1 MYSNLKN
8 IGVTN
13 YSDIT
18 RYSLRRE
25 GNNDTLKI
33 YFKKDKNSRNFLA
46 RSTKFKFPRQGK
58 TIHDNQS
65 SQGFRTVSEINS
77 VLLYIIKELDSL
89 TVQVKSEKEIKLQIL
104 DDLKHLETVVASKIK
119 EIEDKLEK
127 L

>member
-1 MYSNLKN
+1 MYPSLKN

-13 YSDIT
+13 YADIE
-18 RYSLRRE
+18 RYSLRHE
-25 GNNDTLKI
+25 GNNDILKI

-77 VLLYIIKELDSL
+77 VLLHLVKELDTI

-104 DDLKHLETVVASKIK
+104 DDLKHLESVVTSKIQ
-119 EIEDKLEK
+119 EIEKKLEK